1 MRTVTGET
9 PYPSRRAFC
18 CGLGAALALNVE
30 LSPSDDE
37 KLLRFRDPH
46 GIVVEL
52 KSA

>member
-1 MRTVTGET
+1 
-9 PYPSRRAFC
+9 
-18 CGLGAALALNVE
+18 
-30 LSPSDDE
+30 LSPSSDE